1 MQPLVTVICIAYN
14 HAGFVQEAL
23 DSVIT
28 QSYKPIELLIVDD
41 GSTDGTVE
49 VIHQWMTDHAPCRF
63 FPLSTTGGNCKAF
76 NTAFRHATG
85 TYIIDLSADDVLLP
99 SRVQRG
105 VALLE
110 SRPDVGVQFSDAELM
125 DAEGRQLGL
134 HSDRFPHHSIPQGK
148 VFRDILSRYF
158 INSPTMMIRKSL
170 LDTLGGYDETL
181 AYEDFDFWVR
191 SSPLTNYAYIPEVL
205 VRRRVVPSSMG
216 KQQYRRSSKQAWS
229 TLEVCYKAL
238 QLCKVPEDYAAL
250 RKRVVYEG
258 RQALQRSNFALAWR
272 YGGLWRK
279 AITSR

>member
-1 MQPLVTVICIAYN
+1 
-14 HAGFVQEAL
+14 
-23 DSVIT
+23 
-28 QSYKPIELLIVDD
+28 
-41 GSTDGTVE
+41 
-49 VIHQWMTDHAPCRF
+49 
-63 FPLSTTGGNCKAF
+63 
-76 NTAFRHATG
+76 
-85 TYIIDLSADDVLLP
+85 
-99 SRVQRG
+99 
-105 VALLE
+105 
-110 SRPDVGVQFSDAELM
+110 
-125 DAEGRQLGL
+125 
-134 HSDRFPHHSIPQGK
+134 
-148 VFRDILSRYF
+148 
-158 INSPTMMIRKSL
+158 MMIRKSL

-258 RQALQRSNFALAWR
+258 RQALQRGNFALAWR